1 MISLAEHAAF
11 GVGFGFGHISP
22 FLQRFRP
29 VKRLFTMLLTA
40 FVKFLHRLFFIFSYF
55 HIFIYPGSLRHRF
68 FAAVLMF
75 AFDFMCVPS
84 VNTASGD
91 GYPARSI
98 SLNIRQNIFS
108 VVFFGISVFE
118 AMAHG

>member
-40 FVKFLHRLFFIFSYF
+40 FVKFLHRLFFIFSYTLAACG
-55 HIFIYPGSLRHRF
+55 IAF
-68 FAAVLMF
+68 FAAFLMF